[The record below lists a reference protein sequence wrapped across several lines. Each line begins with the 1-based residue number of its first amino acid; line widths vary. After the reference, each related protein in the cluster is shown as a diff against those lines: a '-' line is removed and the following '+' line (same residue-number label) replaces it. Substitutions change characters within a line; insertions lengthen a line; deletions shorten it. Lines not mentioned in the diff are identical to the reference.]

1 MRGTKTREE
10 QKQMIWGEN
19 INIQFKE
26 MPEVHAT
33 SIQTFQPFKITAL
46 TDLTYFVEYR
56 MMMVV
61 NSKVHFGQ

>member
-1 MRGTKTREE
+1 MF
-10 QKQMIWGEN
+10 WDEN
-19 INIQFKE
+19 INIQFTE

-33 SIQTFQPFKITAL
+33 SIQTFQPFKMTAL

-56 MMMVV
+56 MMVVV